1 MKLGGQHGYAMAV
14 LLVGMSVAAI
24 MLTAA
29 MPTWKQ
35 MVRREKE
42 AELIFR
48 GQQYVRAIALFQRR
62 SGPGTIPPNLDVL
75 LDQRFLRKK
84 YKDPITGD
92 DFDILSPMQPAAGA
106 PGGGAG
112 GRGQPAVSGA
122 LAGLGSGGVA
132 RGAGGSVAAGVMGV
146 VSKSKDTSIK
156 LYNGR
161 NRYNEW
167 QFVYVPQ
174 VQAPAAGPGGRGVQ
188 GQPPAGI
195 PGIGGGRGGRGQ
207 PAGPGG
213 RGFQPGPGGRGGQP
227 PVGYP
232 QDGRGPF
239 PQFPAA
245 PDRGR

>member
-1 MKLGGQHGYAMAV
+1 MAA
-14 LLVGMSVAAI
+14 LLVGMGVAAV
-24 MLTAA
+24 MLTVA
-29 MPTWKQ
+29 MPVWKQ

-62 SGPGTIPPNLDVL
+62 SGPGTIPPSLDML

-92 DFDILSPMQPAAGA
+92 DFDILSPMQPAPGA
-106 PGGGAG
+106 QGGGIG
-112 GRGQPAVSGA
+112 GRGQAGFSGGP
-122 LAGLGSGGVA
+122 AGLAPSPVSRGGGAANVA
-132 RGAGGSVAAGVMGV
+132 GGVMGV

-174 VQAPAAGPGGRGVQ
+174 VQSPAPGAGPSGRGVQ
-188 GQPPAGI
+188 GQAPAGI
-195 PGIGGGRGGRGQ
+195 PGVGGGRSGRGQ

-213 RGFQPGPGGRGGQP
+213 RGFQPDTDGRRGQP
-227 PVGYP
+227 PLGFP

-239 PQFPAA
+239 PQFP
-245 PDRGR
+245 PGPERGR

>member
-1 MKLGGQHGYAMAV
+1 MAV
-14 LLVGMSVAAI
+14 LLVGMSVAAV
-24 MLTAA
+24 MLTVA
-29 MPTWKQ
+29 MPVWKQ

-62 SGPGTIPPNLDVL
+62 SGPGTIPPSLDVL

-92 DFDILSPMQPAAGA
+92 DFDILSPMQPAPGPQGAGS
-106 PGGGAG
+106 G
-112 GRGQPAVSGA
+112 GRGQAGVGGGP
-122 LAGLGSGGVA
+122 AGLGPSA
-132 RGAGGSVAAGVMGV
+132 SRGSTGSVAGGVMGV

-174 VQAPAAGPGGRGVQ
+174 VQTPAAGPGGRGVQ
-188 GQPPAGI
+188 GQTPTGI

-213 RGFQPGPGGRGGQP
+213 RGFQPEPGGRRGQP
-227 PVGYP
+227 PFGFP

-239 PQFPAA
+239 PQFPPG
-245 PDRGR
+245 PDRR

>member
-1 MKLGGQHGYAMAV
+1 MAV
-14 LLVGMSVAAI
+14 LLVGMSVAAV
-24 MLTAA
+24 MLTVA
-29 MPTWKQ
+29 MPVWKQ

-92 DFDILSPMQPAAGA
+92 DFDILSPMQPAPGA

-112 GRGQPAVSGA
+112 GRGQPAVSGGSAA
-122 LAGLGSGGVA
+122 LGRGGVA
-132 RGAGGSVAAGVMGV
+132 RGADGSVAAGVMGV

-174 VQAPAAGPGGRGVQ
+174 VQAPGPGAGPGGRGVQ
-188 GQPPAGI
+188 GQAPMGI

-207 PAGPGG
+207 PAGPGSRGSQPSPDG
-213 RGFQPGPGGRGGQP
+213 RRGQP
-227 PVGYP
+227 PFGFP
-232 QDGRGPF
+232 QDRGDPF
-239 PQFPAA
+239 PQFPVG
-245 PDRGR
+245 PERRR